1 MSQFD
6 QKKIF
11 EALKYLRNNNPLYS
25 DIEID
30 KNSLLRL
37 LSTDFTDDIPITLEE
52 RTRHENHNSRNEN
65 ILEDK
70 EEIENTLQKYQHLAS
85 ESLVVNNDIYEIAP
99 GEGFSTK
106 RILYDENYEQ
116 LAFPQCFRKGR
127 FGYSVCHYME
137 IMTFLLCSIRFTGKD
152 FQGSNINS
160 YKEKDSKFYR
170 RHV

>member
-85 ESLVVNNDIYEIAP
+85 ESLVVNNDIYELHLEKVSQP
-99 GEGFSTK
+99 KEF
-106 RILYDENYEQ
+106 
-116 LAFPQCFRKGR
+116 
-127 FGYSVCHYME
+127 YM
-137 IMTFLLCSIRFTGKD
+137 MKTTNNWHSHNVL
-152 FQGSNINS
+152 
-160 YKEKDSKFYR
+160 EKVDLDIQYVIIWK
-170 RHV
+170 